1 MLFLTL
7 EDFGGLRILVP
18 VIFSMRAKIGRVRM
32 NVVFEV
38 KQSEDFGGLRMC
50 PGKKGPSGLG

>member
-18 VIFSMRAKIGRVRM
+18 VIFSMRAKMGRLRM
-32 NVVFEV
+32 NAVFEV
-38 KQSEDFGGLRMC
+38 RQSEDFGGLRMY
-50 PGKKGPSGLG
+50 PGKKP